1 MLRVTRAWNDESNRL
16 KPTNREAMPSMGPS
30 SAAFQARPMCVRV
43 VRSARDVSGDLQ
55 AAGARS
61 ENAMFDSGDRASA
74 VIRINRDALIDRNG
88 VGDDVDLKGTTAPDG

>member
-1 MLRVTRAWNDESNRL
+1 
-16 KPTNREAMPSMGPS
+16 MGPS

-43 VRSARDVSGDLQ
+43 VSGDLQ